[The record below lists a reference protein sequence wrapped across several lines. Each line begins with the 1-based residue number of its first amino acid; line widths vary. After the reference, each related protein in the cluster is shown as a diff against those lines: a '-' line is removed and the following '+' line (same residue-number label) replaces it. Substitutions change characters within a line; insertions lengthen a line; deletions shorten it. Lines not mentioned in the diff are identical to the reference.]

1 MRPGP
6 ISMVL
11 ALACLAITPGPV
23 AAGAQP
29 PPPVERLLVVP
40 FENVQRDGH
49 FSWISEAVAL
59 LLANDLDALGVRT
72 ISREERLKACERLQL
87 PPFAVLSEATLIRL
101 GQIMGAAQVVIGSFG
116 TQEGQITVRAR
127 AIRLDSGRMRAPAV
141 ETGRLSELFGV
152 AERLARQLLPP
163 GLPEP
168 GRLDVEHGS
177 LSVFE
182 TYVKGLMAAT
192 PAVQI
197 RLLDSAVKL
206 APDFA
211 PARIALWQVYTA
223 QGNHAR
229 AASAALAV
237 PSSSRVYRRA
247 QFLAALSRI
256 HLKQY
261 DEAYQIVKALL
272 DAEPTPALY
281 NDLGVIQ
288 FRRGATPQ
296 TGRATY
302 FFTKAAEGDPQDPDY
317 AFNLGYTYWFE
328 RDLTAA
334 TFWLGEAVR
343 RNPADGEAHVVLAAA
358 LHAKGAEVEAERE
371 RDLARQLSSVFADWE
386 RRPGAASEPI
396 PRGLERVRE
405 DLDAPR
411 LGLVDTAIAPTE
423 QKDQKELAAFHADRG
438 RRLFEQ
444 RQDAP
449 AIDELKRSLY
459 LSPYQA
465 DVHLLLGRIYLQ
477 TGRRT
482 EAIEAL
488 KISLWSA
495 DTAAAH
501 AVLGQAYLATGDL
514 ARARAELQKAQQRD
528 PTDADARRL
537 ASALAARQS
546 EDRHRE
552 L

>member
-1 MRPGP
+1 MRPGLACAA
-6 ISMVL
+6 L
-11 ALACLAITPGPV
+11 ALSCLAMAPAPA
-23 AAGAQP
+23 AAGA
-29 PPPVERLLVVP
+29 PPPVAERLLVVP

-49 FSWISEAVAL
+49 FSWISEATAI
-59 LLANDLDALGVRT
+59 LLAGDLDALGVGT

-101 GQIMGAAQVVIGSFG
+101 GQVMGAAQVVIGSFE
-116 TQEGQITVRAR
+116 TQEGQITVKAR

-141 ETGRLSELFGV
+141 ETGRLSDLFGV
-152 AERLARQLLPP
+152 TERLARQLLPP
-163 GLPEP
+163 GLSEA
-168 GRLDVEHGS
+168 GRIDVEHGS
-177 LSVFE
+177 LPVFE

-192 PAVQI
+192 PAAQV
-197 RLLDSAVKL
+197 RLLASCVRL

-223 QGNHAR
+223 QGDHAR
-229 AASAALAV
+229 AAAAALGVPAV
-237 PSSSRVYRRA
+237 SRARRRA

-261 DEAYQIVKALL
+261 DEAFQILKALA
-272 DAEPTPALY
+272 DVAPTPALY
-281 NDLGVIQ
+281 NNLGVIQ
-288 FRRGATPQ
+288 LRRGATPQ

-302 FFTKAAEGDPQDPDY
+302 YLTKAAEGDPHDPDY
-317 AFNLGYTYWFE
+317 AFNLGYAYWFE
-328 RDLTAA
+328 RDPPAA
-334 TFWLGEAVR
+334 AFWLGEAVR
-343 RNPADGEAHVVLAAA
+343 RNPADAEAHAVLAAA

-371 RDLARQLSSVFADWE
+371 RDLARQLSSVFAEWE
-386 RRPGAASEPI
+386 RRPNAAAEPV
-396 PRGLERVRE
+396 PRGRERVRD

-411 LGLVDTAIAPTE
+411 LGLVDTTLAPTE
-423 QKDQKELAAFHADRG
+423 QKDQQDLAAYHADRG

-444 RQDAP
+444 RQDAE

-459 LSPYQA
+459 ASPYQA

-495 DTAAAH
+495 DSAAVH
-501 AVLGQAYLATGDL
+501 AVLGQAYLAAGDP

-528 PTDADARRL
+528 PNDPDVKGL
-537 ASALAARQS
+537 ASALGVR
-546 EDRHRE
+546 
-552 L
+552 